1 MKSEKSK
8 RFYWIMFLGVLIFAG
23 ILRLWQ
29 NFHWQSIFIELKDK
43 KIEVLV
49 AKTYAQQYRGLG
61 RRDDLGVYQ
70 GMLFVHS
77 SLDKYGV
84 VMRDMRFPIDVVWL
98 KDGEVLDI
106 APNLQTEPGVPE
118 NQLKVYYPR
127 KPANAILELPAGWVE
142 KNGVKI
148 GERVRVIGD

>member
-1 MKSEKSK
+1 M
-8 RFYWIMFLGVLIFAG
+8 IITAG
-23 ILRLWQ
+23 FVRLWQ
-29 NFHWQSIFIELKDK
+29 IYHWDSIFIELKDQRL
-43 KIEVLV
+43 EVLV

-61 RRDDLGVYQ
+61 KRDDLGIYQ

-77 SLDKYGV
+77 SLDKYGI

-106 APNLQTEPGVPE
+106 ASNLQTEPGVPE
-118 NQLKVYYPR
+118 NQLRIYRPR
-127 KPANAILELPAGWVE
+127 KPANAILELSAGWVE

-148 GERVRVIGD
+148 GDRVKVIGG

>member
-1 MKSEKSK
+1 MSKSRSK
-8 RFYWIMFLGVLIFAG
+8 NFFWVSFMVIMIMAG
-23 ILRLWQ
+23 ILKFWQ
-29 NFHWQSIFIELKDK
+29 IYHWSSVFLEINDK
-43 KIEVLV
+43 KLEVLL

-61 RRDDLGVYQ
+61 KRDDLGVYQ

-77 SLDKYGV
+77 SLDKYGI

-106 APNLQTEPGVPE
+106 APNLQTEPDVPE

-127 KPANAILELPAGWVE
+127 RPANAILELPAGWVE

-148 GERVRVIGD
+148 GDRVRVIE

>member
-1 MKSEKSK
+1 MV
-8 RFYWIMFLGVLIFAG
+8 IMIMAG
-23 ILRLWQ
+23 ILKFWQ
-29 NFHWQSIFIELKDK
+29 IYHWSSVFLEINDK
-43 KIEVLV
+43 KLEVLL

-61 RRDDLGVYQ
+61 KRDDLGVYQ

-77 SLDKYGV
+77 SLDKYGI

-106 APNLQTEPGVPE
+106 APNLQTEPDVPE

-127 KPANAILELPAGWVE
+127 RPANAILELPAGWVE

-148 GERVRVIGD
+148 GDRVRVIE